1 MRSEAC
7 GEDIVDDDD
16 DVDEDVD
23 LHGVLAW
30 PHGESVGD
38 MPVYQE
44 NNLFVCFEKIV
55 SVL

>member
-23 LHGVLAW
+23 LHGGLAW
-30 PHGESVGD
+30 PHGESVESVGD

-44 NNLFVCFEKIV
+44 NNLCVCF
-55 SVL
+55 

>member
-38 MPVYQE
+38 MLVYQE
-44 NNLFVCFEKIV
+44 NNLFVYF
-55 SVL
+55 

>member
-1 MRSEAC
+1 M
-7 GEDIVDDDD
+7 DDDD

-44 NNLFVCFEKIV
+44 NNLFVYFSKIV